1 MTEFPVAPE
10 RTALVNV
17 DMQNCFV
24 HGSPF
29 SAPDGLVVLGR
40 INRIAA
46 ACRAAGIIVVHT
58 CQVLRPHGSNIG
70 VLGEIAPIVKEGII
84 NKGSQSAALHQGLV
98 VDPQDILLEKPRFG
112 AFHGTDLELILRC
125 RGIDTIIV
133 TGIAT
138 NVCCET
144 TAREAA
150 VRDFRVFFL
159 SDGTTTFDIGD
170 VSAAELKR
178 ATCATLGFLF
188 AQVLTVDQMIRKL
201 SVVTYIQQRGLEDV
215 MLAARSRS
223 LADRLELH
231 SEPG

>member
-1 MTEFPVAPE
+1 MIDFPVVPD
-10 RTALVNV
+10 RTALVNI

-29 SAPDGLVVLGR
+29 SAPDGLAVQDG
-40 INRIAA
+40 INRVAA
-46 ACRAAGIIVVHT
+46 ACRNAGIVVIHN
-58 CQVLRPHGSNIG
+58 CQVLRPDGSNIG
-70 VLGEIAPIVKEGII
+70 VLGEIAPIVKKGII
-84 NKGSQSAALHQGLV
+84 NKGSPSAALHRGLV
-98 VDPQDILLEKPRFG
+98 IDPRDILLEKPRFG
-112 AFHGTDLELILRC
+112 AFHGTDLELILRS

-133 TGIAT
+133 AGIAT

-144 TAREAA
+144 TAREAT

-188 AQVLTVDQMIRKL
+188 AQVLTVAQMIRKL
-201 SVVTYIQQRGLEDV
+201 PVVTPPAVDSLDFVALCRRD
-215 MLAARSRS
+215 SR
-223 LADRLELH
+223 
-231 SEPG
+231 